1 MSETK
6 KKSPIVAVT
15 LRHDQIDKL
24 PKPDKSFA
32 ARLEKRT
39 LSAWFQRAVDYYIAA
54 GCPK

>member
-1 MSETK
+1 MTEQNKTK
-6 KKSPIVAVT
+6 TVAIT
-15 LRHDQIDKL
+15 LRSDQIAKL
-24 PKPDKSFA
+24 PPPDKSFQ

>member
-6 KKSPIVAVT
+6 KKSNIVAVT
-15 LRHDQIDKL
+15 LRSDQIEKL
-24 PKPDKSFA
+24 PMPDRSFA

-39 LSAWFQRAVDYYIAA
+39 LSAWFQRAVDFYIEA